1 MNANP
6 EHFLEKI
13 SSLDTST
20 KQHFPN
26 SRKIYVQGSRS
37 DIQVPMR
44 EISLSATETRSGIEE
59 NAPIRVYDSSGIYS
73 EKEAALNKRARLQHR
88 LLYK

>member
-44 EISLSATETRSGIEE
+44 EISLTATETGSGIEE
-59 NAPIRVYDSSGIYS
+59 HATIRVY
-73 EKEAALNKRARLQHR
+73 A
-88 LLYK
+88 

>member
-26 SRKIYVQGSRS
+26 SRKIYVEGSRA

-44 EISLSATETRSGIEE
+44 EISLTATETETGIEE
-59 NAPIRVYDSSGIYS
+59 NPPVRVYD
-73 EKEAALNKRARLQHR
+73 
-88 LLYK
+88 